1 MKIGGSLPRLR
12 ERHEEVVRH
21 EQAHFEAAG
30 ELAVSGPVLS
40 DFVVGPDGRQ
50 YATGGHVTIDT
61 SETGDALEDLRRGE
75 IIVRA
80 AEAPNEVASEL
91 SDADRKVA
99 AQGRSMI
106 AKNADRALKMRHLG
120 LDRMPVQQRKDLIAG
135 LGLSAPGSLFST
147 VA

>member
-1 MKIGGSLPRLR
+1 
-12 ERHEEVVRH
+12 
-21 EQAHFEAAG
+21 
-30 ELAVSGPVLS
+30 
-40 DFVVGPDGRQ
+40 
-50 YATGGHVTIDT
+50 VTIDT